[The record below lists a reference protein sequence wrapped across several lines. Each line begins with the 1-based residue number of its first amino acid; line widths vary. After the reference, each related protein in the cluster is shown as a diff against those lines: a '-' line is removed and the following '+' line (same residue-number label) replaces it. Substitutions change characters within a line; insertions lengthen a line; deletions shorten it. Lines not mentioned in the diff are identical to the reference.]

1 MIKTFV
7 AKKNRNFLRLW
18 LAQIISQFG
27 DRIHQLALVGFIAE
41 RSSGS
46 AMGLAKLLTFTILPV
61 FVIQPFAG
69 VLIDRWDRRT
79 TLFFCDIFR
88 GLLVLSIPF
97 VFIRQDSMIPIYVVV
112 FLAFCFSRFYI
123 PAKMSIIPDLVED
136 SSLHMANSMVST
148 TGMIASVIG
157 FMIGSFLIES
167 FGSRN
172 GFIIDAGTFFVSGII
187 IFSMNIPRKIR
198 LHRKDILKTG
208 KEIVGPLR
216 KSIWQETKE
225 GLVYFIQ
232 HKEIRFI
239 VDMMFALMAAAGAVY
254 VVIIVFIQQSFNSI
268 TKDLGVLAVALGA
281 GLFTGAMAYGKWGKR
296 FVWYKTIFFCLTAGG
311 LMLILFSLVVYHFPN
326 LFFALAIS
334 FMWGVI
340 IGPIF
345 IASNTIIH
353 FVSEDKMRGKMFSAL
368 EIVIHFAFLV
378 AMLLSSWLAQFFE
391 IVSILVTVGVLVSGV
406 GIIGFA
412 RSKHHQAFWRIDR

>member
-1 MIKTFV
+1 
-7 AKKNRNFLRLW
+7 
-18 LAQIISQFG
+18 
-27 DRIHQLALVGFIAE
+27 
-41 RSSGS
+41 
-46 AMGLAKLLTFTILPV
+46 
-61 FVIQPFAG
+61 
-69 VLIDRWDRRT
+69 
-79 TLFFCDIFR
+79 
-88 GLLVLSIPF
+88 
-97 VFIRQDSMIPIYVVV
+97 
-112 FLAFCFSRFYI
+112 
-123 PAKMSIIPDLVED
+123 
-136 SSLHMANSMVST
+136 
-148 TGMIASVIG
+148 
-157 FMIGSFLIES
+157 
-167 FGSRN
+167 
-172 GFIIDAGTFFVSGII
+172 
-187 IFSMNIPRKIR
+187 
-198 LHRKDILKTG
+198 
-208 KEIVGPLR
+208 VGPLR

>member
-187 IFSMNIPRKIR
+187 IFFMNIPRKIR